1 MNLLRCACACF
12 ALIFLSGCWDRTEI
26 NDLAFITGAAFDK
39 TKEGAY
45 LLSVQIAIPS
55 VSGEVGG
62 GGGGG
67 KQKKFF
73 VLSAVGKDANEAF
86 LMIQKKS
93 SRKLFTAHRS
103 VIFIGEAFGR
113 QGIGEMLDVFTHDP
127 RQRLRTYMLVVKG
140 GQGRDILQSSY
151 PFEQVPVEAVKEMEI
166 GRSELAVTLRDFFM
180 ASSGQGVD
188 PVIGVI
194 QAETREKAEVRSDT
208 EMLELAGTAVFKDL
222 KLVGML
228 DGYETDGFMW
238 AAGRMKQG
246 RVNAAMPDGGVVG
259 MEVNHAERRIV
270 ADASGKRLRL
280 KISLTGEGTII
291 ENNSR
296 YDISRP
302 DNLDAARRALE
313 KATEGQVRA
322 ALTKLQKQFRAD
334 SAGFGSALYRRH
346 PKQWRALQGDWHR
359 RYAEAVIA
367 VDVQLKIGG
376 SGMAGPP
383 LQLNDKEII
392 K

>member
-1 MNLLRCACACF
+1 MTLLRCAFAIF
-12 ALIFLSGCWDRTEI
+12 ALLFLSGCWDRTEI

-55 VSGEVGG
+55 ASGEIGG
-62 GGGGG
+62 GGGDGG
-67 KQKKFF
+67 QKKFF

-86 LMIQKKS
+86 LMLQKKS

-103 VIFIGEAFGR
+103 VIFIGEALGR
-113 QGIGEMLDVFTHDP
+113 QGIDNMLDVFTHDP

-140 GQGRDILQSSY
+140 GQGRDILRSSY
-151 PFEQVPVEAVKEMEI
+151 PFEQVPMEAVKEMEI

-194 QAETREKAEVRSDT
+194 EAESREKAEVRSDT
-208 EMLELAGTAVFKDL
+208 EMLGLAGTAVFKDL

-228 DGYETDGFMW
+228 DGYETDGFLW
-238 AAGRMKQG
+238 AAGRMKQN
-246 RVNAAMPDGGVVG
+246 RVNAQLPDGGIVG
-259 MEVNHAERRIV
+259 LAVNRAERSIV
-270 ADASGKRLRL
+270 SDLAGDRLRL
-280 KISLTGEGTII
+280 KIALTGEGTIV

-296 YDISRP
+296 YDISVP
-302 DNLDAARRALE
+302 ENLAIARRALE
-313 KATEGQVRA
+313 KVVERQVRA
-322 ALTKLQKQFRAD
+322 ALTKLQKQYRAD

-346 PKQWRALQGDWHR
+346 PKEWRALQGDWHR
-359 RYAEAVIA
+359 RYAEADIA
-367 VDVQLKIGG
+367 VDVELKIGG

-392 K
+392 E